1 MRERCVDFMVE
12 HRDDFEPF
20 IDETY
25 LQQDAFSKER
35 MECQARNL
43 RLAGLIIAQRIW
55 IQHAQHSGSISKA
68 RFFLK
73 VREQYGTSAMLLQ
86 SREGHGLRVSA

>member
-43 RLAGLIIAQRIW
+43 RLAGLIIAQRI
-55 IQHAQHSGSISKA
+55 
-68 RFFLK
+68 
-73 VREQYGTSAMLLQ
+73 
-86 SREGHGLRVSA
+86 